1 MSAYRL
7 SPLDELEAESIHVFR
22 EVVAEFESPALLY
35 SMGKDSSVLL
45 HLAEKAFA
53 PTPPP
58 FPVLFIDTTMKF
70 PEAYDFRKRVFEK
83 SSVDAR
89 SFENPEGAAQGM
101 NPRDFTTQQCCAVWK
116 TRGLL
121 AGLQAQGVDA
131 AFGGA
136 RRDEERSRNK
146 ERIFSFRDARGQW
159 DPKRQRPEL
168 WNLYNTQRRDGET
181 IRVFP
186 LSNWTE
192 QDVWRYIQREGIE
205 VAPLYFARERE
216 VVVRDGRYLPVTEAF
231 PALPGETV
239 QTLMTRF
246 RSIGCVPCSGAVP
259 SEATT
264 LAQIIA
270 ELAETTSG
278 ERATRVIDYDQ
289 DGSMELKKR
298 EGYF

>member
-1 MSAYRL
+1 MNAYRL
-7 SPLDELEAESIHVFR
+7 SPLDELEAESLHVFR
-22 EVVAEFESPALLY
+22 EVVAEFERPALLY

-45 HLAEKAFA
+45 RLAEKAFTPA
-53 PTPPP
+53 PPP
-58 FPVLFIDTTMKF
+58 FPVLFVDTTMKF
-70 PEAYDFRKRVFEK
+70 PEAYAFRERVFAN
-83 SSVDAR
+83 SPAR
-89 SFENPEGAAQGM
+89 PLVHTSADGQARGVNPFE
-101 NPRDFTTQQCCAVWK
+101 FTTQQCCGVWK

-121 AGLQAQGVDA
+121 DALTAHGIDA

-146 ERIFSFRDARGQW
+146 ERIFSFRDERGQW

-168 WNLYNTQRRDGET
+168 WNLYNTQRRGGET

-192 QDVWRYIQREGIE
+192 RDVWRYIEREQIE

-216 VVVRDGRYLPVTEAF
+216 VVERNGRLLPITPAF
-231 PALPGETV
+231 PPRAGEV
-239 QTLMTRF
+239 VRRVWTRF
-246 RSIGCVPCSGAVP
+246 RSIGCVPCSGVVT
-259 SEATT
+259 SHATT
-264 LAQIIA
+264 VAEILA
-270 ELAETTSG
+270 ELETTRSG